1 MARAPGAATGK
12 PRGRSLPPSP
22 TSRVH
27 FDPVV
32 KVEQQQG
39 GGGGSQQNVPFHLAQ
54 PALAGLLGK
63 YPSYAGPGAL
73 QPECACR
80 RRFDAPHQGSTG
92 PHARWDCPLRFI
104 AQCGYCPGFT
114 TNGLRLRSAWIDHD
128 TKTPDTVAEWER
140 FIEAKDLK
148 PARPGCGG
156 TEPGG
161 ARACLTGPT
170 SGGGRHWQGLQ
181 GRPCRA
187 GHGVAGCVA

>member
-12 PRGRSLPPSP
+12 PRGRSLPHPP

-39 GGGGSQQNVPFHLAQ
+39 GEGGSQQKVPRHLAQ
-54 PALAGLLGK
+54 PALAWLLGK

-80 RRFDAPHQGSTG
+80 RRFDAP
-92 PHARWDCPLRFI
+92 
-104 AQCGYCPGFT
+104 
-114 TNGLRLRSAWIDHD
+114 
-128 TKTPDTVAEWER
+128 VAEWER

-148 PARPGCGG
+148 PARPGSRDAGRSPWVWRDRTRGRTRMSHRPYLRRGAAGAAGQTLPRGSRGCWLRCLSSPSCCGA
-156 TEPGG
+156 PRG
-161 ARACLTGPT
+161 ARRRTSCLM
-170 SGGGRHWQGLQ
+170 L
-181 GRPCRA
+181 CR
-187 GHGVAGCVA
+187 V